1 MKKISIF
8 LSSILLI
15 VTLTTFNPSN
25 FSINSQLFK
34 VKEIKVKNSN
44 ILNEK
49 NLINLFYNE
58 LLNSS
63 LVKIN
68 KEKLNKIL
76 INNELID
83 YIELK
88 KIYPS
93 KLIVTIYEKEAIAII
108 NDKKNK
114 YYLIKDG
121 EEIIFFN
128 NVILENLPNIFGK
141 QENFLEVYSALIQ
154 LSFPIS
160 KIKSF
165 YYFDIGR
172 WDIILNN
179 NKIIKLPVNNYTLSL
194 KNFLELEKKINF
206 EKYSTFDYRIED
218 QLILN

>member
-1 MKKISIF
+1 M
-8 LSSILLI
+8 
-15 VTLTTFNPSN
+15 
-25 FSINSQLFK
+25 
-34 VKEIKVKNSN
+34 
-44 ILNEK
+44 
-49 NLINLFYNE
+49 
-58 LLNSS
+58 
-63 LVKIN
+63 
-68 KEKLNKIL
+68 NKIL
-76 INNELID
+76 INNKLID

-128 NVILENLPNIFGK
+128 NAILENLPNIFGK

>member
-8 LSSILLI
+8 LSSILFI

-25 FSINSQLFK
+25 FSINSRLFK
-34 VKEIKVKNSN
+34 IKEIKVKNSN
-44 ILNEK
+44 ILKEK

-121 EEIIFFN
+121 EEIIFFKN
-128 NVILENLPNIFGK
+128 ATLENLPNIFGK